1 MWSNQPLPLQ
11 IWFPYDG
18 DFWAQNLE
26 QQIMS
31 GEPVSNMVY
40 FVVVTCCAPIWE
52 EVNLLSNAVI
62 MVKCEFNLLMLLYT

>member
-1 MWSNQPLPLQ
+1 MWSNQRLPLQ

-18 DFWAQNLE
+18 GDLWAQNLE

-40 FVVVTCCAPIWE
+40 FVVLTCCAPIWE
-52 EVNLLSNAVI
+52 EVSLLSNAVI
-62 MVKCEFNLLMLLYT
+62 MFKFDICLLML